1 MRHITGFSVTRNHFY
16 FVLNAAALQARSG
29 AGHYNVCQLHCG
41 ILLRGGLAQCVWRH
55 QHYWCVWHAFL
66 TMFGWF
72 VHLIFLRFRFFSFFN
87 AILCFNTSGSGSIR
101 IITIAGSG
109 SAAFANGVGSAAAFS
124 GPRGGAFD
132 ASGFA
137 YIVDFGNNLLRQINM
152 STGAVTTLA
161 GSGVGASTDGMG
173 TAAAFSQPMYVA
185 LDGLGNLY
193 VTELGSHGIRKM
205 VLATRAVTTVA
216 GTGVAAFANGVGVA
230 AAFSSPRGISCDTRG
245 HAYVADGGNNRIRK
259 VVLSSATVTT
269 LAGSATA
276 SAANGVGS
284 AAGFSSPIN
293 VALDSSGALLFVADN
308 GNRLVRQIVI
318 ATQTVTTLAGSGTSG
333 SANGVGVAAQF
344 NNLRALAV
352 DSNGNLF
359 AGDTGSHLVRQIV
372 IATQTVT
379 TLAGAGAASWA
390 DGIGTNAAFNQPIGL
405 SIDVRGNILVVESSN
420 NRIRVMQPTVP
431 CPAGLY
437 CAPGTDAVACA
448 PGHYCALGG
457 SDRILCAVGFY
468 CPAGSSSATQIACP
482 AGAFYCPAGSSAP
495 LSIACPAGCD
505 SQR

>member
-1 MRHITGFSVTRNHFY
+1 MFVCSSHFSSF
-16 FVLNAAALQARSG
+16 S
-29 AGHYNVCQLHCG
+29 
-41 ILLRGGLAQCVWRH
+41 
-55 QHYWCVWHAFL
+55 
-66 TMFGWF
+66 
-72 VHLIFLRFRFFSFFN
+72 IFFSSFFN
-87 AILCFNTSGSGSIR
+87 VILCFNTSGSGSIR
-101 IITIAGSG
+101 VITIAGSG

-124 GPRGGAFD
+124 GPRSGAVD
-132 ASGFA
+132 ASGLA

-152 STGAVTTLA
+152 STGAVTTLV
-161 GSGVGASTDGMG
+161 GSGAVASTDGTG

-193 VTELGSHGIRKM
+193 VTELGSHGIRKV

-216 GTGVAAFANGVGVA
+216 GTGVAAFADGVGVA
-230 AAFSSPRGISCDTRG
+230 AAFSSPRGIACDTRG

-308 GNRLVRQIVI
+308 GNRLIRQIVI
-318 ATQTVTTLAGSGTSG
+318 ATQTVITLAGSGALG
-333 SANGVGVAAQF
+333 SANGVGVAAEF

-379 TLAGAGAASWA
+379 TLAGAGAASWV

-420 NRIRVMQPTVP
+420 NRVRVMQPTVP
-431 CPAGLY
+431 CPAGMHCAAGATAPVSCPPGFY
-437 CAPGTDAVACA
+437 CAF
-448 PGHYCALGG
+448 G
-457 SDRILCAVGFY
+457 SDRMPCSQGFY
-468 CPAGSSSATQIACP
+468 CPVGSSRQVACP
-482 AGAFYCPAGSSAP
+482 AGAFHCPSNASAP
-495 LSIACPAGCD
+495 VSIACAAGYDWPRASLGALSCRLL
-505 SQR
+505 QRYDHFS